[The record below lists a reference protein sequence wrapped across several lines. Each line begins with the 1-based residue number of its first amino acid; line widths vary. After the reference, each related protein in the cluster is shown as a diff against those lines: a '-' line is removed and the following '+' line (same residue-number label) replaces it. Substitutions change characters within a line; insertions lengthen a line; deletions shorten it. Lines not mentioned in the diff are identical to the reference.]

1 MHMLSAQNN
10 TDYKRMLRIFQEA
23 LDLQEHISVS
33 LHQPEEVQKLVE
45 RSHAE
50 EVIRWNAQTVA
61 ARLRVLADDILYHRL
76 PTRFTMEKQIGA
88 LEKIARQHPDNPV
101 GQFCYWHFSRI
112 ARVLRAQ
119 KPLYARDLLADKQRR
134 MPLLP
139 ALKSYLSLKSPAL
152 RNAGQLFSVML
163 SVASLMGTA
172 LHLPKSYWI
181 LMTVLLVTQ
190 NGYGATRLRI
200 VNRSV
205 GTVVGLIIAGVALHF
220 KIPEGYT
227 PDLDAD
233 YHPCQLPDIAQ
244 KLRLGDGRF
253 YYYRSVYPAT
263 IVVERRAIHPSASYR
278 YHYWLFNCFRWI
290 FRLAVAAVAERVIA

>member
-1 MHMLSAQNN
+1 
-10 TDYKRMLRIFQEA
+10 MLR
-23 LDLQEHISVS
+23 
-33 LHQPEEVQKLVE
+33 
-45 RSHAE
+45 
-50 EVIRWNAQTVA
+50 T
-61 ARLRVLADDILYHRL
+61 
-76 PTRFTMEKQIGA
+76 
-88 LEKIARQHPDNPV
+88 
-101 GQFCYWHFSRI
+101 
-112 ARVLRAQ
+112 Q

-152 RNAGQLFSVML
+152 RNAGRLSVML

-227 PDLDAD
+227 LTLMLITTLAS
-233 YHPCQLPDIAQ
+233 YLI
-244 KLRLGDGRF
+244 LRKTTAGR
-253 YYYRSVYPAT
+253 RSVLLLPQCIPCNY
-263 IVVERRAIHPSASYR
+263 
-278 YHYWLFNCFRWI
+278 CG
-290 FRLAVAAVAERVIA
+290 

>member
-1 MHMLSAQNN
+1 M
-10 TDYKRMLRIFQEA
+10 
-23 LDLQEHISVS
+23 
-33 LHQPEEVQKLVE
+33 
-45 RSHAE
+45 
-50 EVIRWNAQTVA
+50 
-61 ARLRVLADDILYHRL
+61 LADDILYHRL

-88 LEKIARQHPDNPV
+88 LEKSPASI
-101 GQFCYWHFSRI
+101 RI
-112 ARVLRAQ
+112 IRLGNSAIGTSAALPACCA

-152 RNAGQLFSVML
+152 RNAGRLSVML

-227 PDLDAD
+227 LTLMLITTLAS
-233 YHPCQLPDIAQ
+233 YLI
-244 KLRLGDGRF
+244 LRKTTAGR
-253 YYYRSVYPAT
+253 RSVLPLPQC
-263 IVVERRAIHPSASYR
+263 IPC
-278 YHYWLFNCFRWI
+278 NCCG
-290 FRLAVAAVAERVIA
+290 

>member
-1 MHMLSAQNN
+1 MRKKLSAGMRKPSPLACACWLMTFFTIACQ
-10 TDYKRMLRIFQEA
+10 
-23 LDLQEHISVS
+23 
-33 LHQPEEVQKLVE
+33 
-45 RSHAE
+45 
-50 EVIRWNAQTVA
+50 
-61 ARLRVLADDILYHRL
+61 RVLRWKSKLAHW
-76 PTRFTMEKQIGA
+76 K
-88 LEKIARQHPDNPV
+88 KIARQHPDNPV

-112 ARVLRAQ
+112 ARVLRTQ

-152 RNAGQLFSVML
+152 RNAGRLSVML

-227 PDLDAD
+227 LTLMLITTPR
-233 YHPCQLPDIAQ
+233 QLPDIAQ
-244 KLRLGDGRF
+244 KTTAGR
-253 YYYRSVYPAT
+253 RSVLLLPQCIPCNY
-263 IVVERRAIHPSASYR
+263 
-278 YHYWLFNCFRWI
+278 CG
-290 FRLAVAAVAERVIA
+290 

>member
-1 MHMLSAQNN
+1 M
-10 TDYKRMLRIFQEA
+10 
-23 LDLQEHISVS
+23 QEHISVS

-88 LEKIARQHPDNPV
+88 LEKSPANT
-101 GQFCYWHFSRI
+101 RI
-112 ARVLRAQ
+112 IRLGNSATGISAALLVCCAQ

-152 RNAGQLFSVML
+152 RNAGRLSVML

-172 LHLPKSYWI
+172 LHLPKSY
-181 LMTVLLVTQ
+181 
-190 NGYGATRLRI
+190 
-200 VNRSV
+200 
-205 GTVVGLIIAGVALHF
+205 
-220 KIPEGYT
+220 
-227 PDLDAD
+227 
-233 YHPCQLPDIAQ
+233 
-244 KLRLGDGRF
+244 
-253 YYYRSVYPAT
+253 
-263 IVVERRAIHPSASYR
+263 
-278 YHYWLFNCFRWI
+278 
-290 FRLAVAAVAERVIA
+290 